1 MHKWIVQLWRDES
14 GVLTFE
20 WVLLA
25 TLLTI
30 GIVSGLTAVRD
41 ALIDEFGDV
50 AEAASSIDLS
60 YTLAPDPTFGFGG
73 ASYTQPKST
82 VTRCGRGTL
91 SAQTP

>member
-1 MHKWIVQLWRDES
+1 MKTYLIPIWRDER

-20 WVLLA
+20 WVLLL

-30 GIVSGLTAVRD
+30 GIISGLTAVRD
-41 ALIDEFGDV
+41 AIIDELGDV
-50 AEAASSIDLS
+50 AEATTSIDLS

-73 ASYTQPKST
+73 AGYTQPKTT

-91 SAQTP
+91 SVQTP

>member
-1 MHKWIVQLWRDES
+1 MKTFVLQIWRDER

-20 WVLLA
+20 WVLLL

-30 GIVSGLTAVRD
+30 GIISGLTAVRD
-41 ALIDEFGDV
+41 AFIDELGDI
-50 AEAASSIDLS
+50 AAATVSIDFS

-82 VTRCGRGTL
+82 VTRCARGTL
-91 SAQTP
+91 SVQTP